1 MDDLVLN
8 VEKKI
13 FFPIKEFIILFLVKI
28 LYQKNINF
36 MKMLLLFGYQKI
48 RKIGIENYEKAKI
61 YVNTKYDEIKES
73 YLNKRKEICELPDQL
88 KQKFN
93 EKIENQKNIKN

>member
-1 MDDLVLN
+1 MDDSVLN

-36 MKMLLLFGYQKI
+36 MKMLLLLVIKKLKKQELKI
-48 RKIGIENYEKAKI
+48 MK
-61 YVNTKYDEIKES
+61 
-73 YLNKRKEICELPDQL
+73 
-88 KQKFN
+88 KQKFMLIQN
-93 EKIENQKNIKN
+93 MMK

>member
-36 MKMLLLFGYQKI
+36 MKMLLVLDIKKLEKQELKI
-48 RKIGIENYEKAKI
+48 MKKGKIML
-61 YVNTKYDEIKES
+61 V
-73 YLNKRKEICELPDQL
+73 
-88 KQKFN
+88 
-93 EKIENQKNIKN
+93 KNMMK

>member
-36 MKMLLLFGYQKI
+36 MKMLLMLVIKKLKKQELKI
-48 RKIGIENYEKAKI
+48 MK
-61 YVNTKYDEIKES
+61 
-73 YLNKRKEICELPDQL
+73 
-88 KQKFN
+88 KQKFMLIQN
-93 EKIENQKNIKN
+93 MMK

>member
-1 MDDLVLN
+1 MDDLALN

-36 MKMLLLFGYQKI
+36 MKILLLLVIK
-48 RKIGIENYEKAKI
+48 KLEKGIENYEKAKI

-73 YLNKRKEICELPDQL
+73 
-88 KQKFN
+88 
-93 EKIENQKNIKN
+93 

>member
-36 MKMLLLFGYQKI
+36 MKILLLLVIK
-48 RKIGIENYEKAKI
+48 KLEKGIENSEKAKI

-73 YLNKRKEICELPDQL
+73 
-88 KQKFN
+88 
-93 EKIENQKNIKN
+93 

>member
-1 MDDLVLN
+1 MDDLALN

-36 MKMLLLFGYQKI
+36 MKMLLLLVIKKLEKQELKI
-48 RKIGIENYEKAKI
+48 MK
-61 YVNTKYDEIKES
+61 
-73 YLNKRKEICELPDQL
+73 
-88 KQKFN
+88 KQKFMLIQN
-93 EKIENQKNIKN
+93 MMK